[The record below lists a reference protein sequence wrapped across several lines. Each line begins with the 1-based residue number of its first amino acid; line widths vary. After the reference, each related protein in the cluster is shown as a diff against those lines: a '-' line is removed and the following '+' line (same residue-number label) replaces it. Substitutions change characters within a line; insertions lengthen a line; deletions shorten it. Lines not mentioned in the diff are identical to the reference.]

1 MTLIE
6 KVELAISI
14 FQGATILATLLGTL
28 IGFYKTYKSFKK
40 NKEKEEK
47 EKLKR
52 EQEKEDTIK
61 KELASLKKDIID
73 LKLEQRVNEKDR
85 LKDTILNFAEK
96 VRYNKHNPQ
105 VYDININS
113 YNVIFDDYTKY
124 KQLGGN
130 SYVDEEMKF
139 IKKEFQNLH
148 YGEE

>member
-1 MTLIE
+1 MNDTL
-6 KVELAISI
+6 ELILKLLQTISI
-14 FQGATILATLLGTL
+14 IASL
-28 IGFYKTYKSFKK
+28 IGILIGVYKAIRNYKKDLQ
-40 NKEKEEK
+40 EEEK
-47 EKLKR
+47 R
-52 EQEKEDTIK
+52 
-61 KELASLKKDIID
+61 KELELNQKIESLKKEVID

-113 YNVIFDDYTKY
+113 YNVIFDDYAKY
-124 KQLGGN
+124 KNLGGN

-148 YGEE
+148 YEEV

>member
-1 MTLIE
+1 MTL
-6 KVELAISI
+6 KDVELAIGI
-14 FQGATILATLLGTL
+14 VQFITILATLLGTL
-28 IGFYKTYKSFKK
+28 IGFYKMYKSFKDSEK
-40 NKEKEEK
+40 KKQKEKEEK
-47 EKLKR
+47 EKN
-52 EQEKEDTIK
+52 EK
-61 KELASLKKDIID
+61 KELLNEISSLKKDIID

-124 KQLGGN
+124 KELGGN

-139 IKKEFQNLH
+139 IRKEFQNLH
-148 YGEE
+148 YEEE

>member
-1 MTLIE
+1 MNDTL
-6 KVELAISI
+6 ELILKLLQTISI
-14 FQGATILATLLGTL
+14 VASL
-28 IGFYKTYKSFKK
+28 IGILIGVYKAIRNYKKDLQ
-40 NKEKEEK
+40 EEEK
-47 EKLKR
+47 R
-52 EQEKEDTIK
+52 
-61 KELASLKKDIID
+61 KELELNQKIESLKKEVID

-113 YNVIFDDYTKY
+113 YNVIFDDYAKY
-124 KQLGGN
+124 KNLGGN

-148 YGEE
+148 YEEV